1 MKIAPI
7 YDPEKR
13 RRGPKPAKVDL
24 HRVFVVG
31 LVIWCALA
39 VIVTTLFFAF
49 HIRIITM
56 SLYTCLFGIFVGIGL
71 LIWEK
76 INRDHYMNLAS
87 GASDDAATHAT
98 VHAATDTA
106 VVAASASVCVKDA
119 AVSDSSRPSA
129 SSTAIDGGRQR

>member
-39 VIVTTLFFAF
+39 VIVAALFFAF

-71 LIWEK
+71 LVWEK
-76 INRDHYMNLAS
+76 VNRDHYMNLAS

-98 VHAATDTA
+98 VHAVTDTA
-106 VVAASASVCVKDA
+106 AAASASVCVKDA
-119 AVSDSSRPSA
+119 AVSDSSRPGP
-129 SSTAIDGGRQR
+129 SSTAIDGGEQR

>member
-31 LVIWCALA
+31 LLIWCALA
-39 VIVTTLFFAF
+39 VIVTSLFFAF

-71 LIWEK
+71 LVWEK
-76 INRDHYMNLAS
+76 VNRDHYMNLAS

-106 VVAASASVCVKDA
+106 VVASASVCVKEA
-119 AVSDSSRPSA
+119 AFSDSSRPSA
-129 SSTAIDGGRQR
+129 SSTVISGGEQR